1 MSGYDR
7 FKLLVAVLILLL
19 VGGLLLVLRKSPAEP
34 PTLSAELQGGKVVFS
49 GTAAP
54 GSKVTIRLDGKTLN
68 AVANEAGRFR
78 VERALAPGTYQAVA
92 EVQGAA
98 SPPLS
103 IRVPTPLVL
112 EPPEQMGEA
121 YRIRGSAEPGAEV
134 VLYLDGEKT
143 TTLKAGPDGRFAY
156 LLKPGPG
163 RHELKAAY
171 PGGAAEGARLSLSVP
186 DPAPKLGR
194 YAVQGGTL
202 VVEGEA
208 PPGTPV
214 ALLVDGKKTTSATAG
229 EDGRF
234 RFSVELEPGAHQ
246 VWVEAKG
253 QASEAVSLT
262 ITPPPPPKG
271 KALGRAYVVQKG
283 DTLSALAKRYL
294 GDPRRYPEI
303 RDATNRKAQ
312 ANPGFDRIE
321 NDDRIYPGDRLWIP
335 AP

>member
-7 FKLLVAVLILLL
+7 FKLFVAVLLLL
-19 VGGLLLVLRKSPAEP
+19 LIGGLFLVFRNPQAKP
-34 PTLSAELQGGKVVFS
+34 PTLSAELQGGKVVFF

-54 GSKVTIRLDGKTLN
+54 GAKVTIRLNGKTLT
-68 AVANEAGRFR
+68 AVADEAGRFR
-78 VERALAPGTYQAVA
+78 VESALAPGAYQAVA

-103 IRVPTPLVL
+103 IRVPAPLAL
-112 EPPEQMGEA
+112 EPPERVGEA

-134 VLYLDGEKT
+134 VLYLDGAKVA
-143 TTLKAGPDGRFAY
+143 TLKAGPDGRFAY
-156 LLKPGPG
+156 LLKPSPG
-163 RHELKAAY
+163 RHELKATY
-171 PGGAAEGARLSLSVP
+171 PGGAEGARLRLSVP
-186 DPAPKLGR
+186 APAPKLSR
-194 YAVQGGTL
+194 HAVQGRTL

-214 ALLVDGKKTTSATAG
+214 ALWVDGKQVASATAG

-246 VWVEAKG
+246 AWVEAKG

-262 ITPPPPPKG
+262 IAPPPPPKA
-271 KALGRAYVVQKG
+271 KAPGRAYVVQKG
-283 DTLSALAKRYL
+283 DTLSAIAKRYL

-303 RDATNRKAQ
+303 RDATNQKAQ
-312 ANPGFDRIE
+312 ADPNFDQIE
-321 NDDRIYPGDRLWIP
+321 NVDRIYPGERLWIP